1 MAFCQKCGQQI
12 EETVNNCPYCGALNA
27 SNPNAKQNSLV
38 EKAKKLNPK
47 YLGIFGVAVVAVVL
61 VIIIASAIF
70 GNGYEKAIDN
80 FVDASMY
87 GKAKAVKAL
96 APKEVWEYI
105 EEEYDVTPDAVADYY
120 EEMSEGSMEALEE
133 EYGKNIKV
141 SYVLD
146 EADEVDEYQYD
157 EIKDKLK
164 ECGVKRKNIKKAV
177 EVEAEMKIKGKEDAD
192 TAEVELVFVKI
203 GGDWYY
209 YEGIES
215 IISLVSWGF
224 FE

>member
-1 MAFCQKCGQQI
+1 MAFCKKCGQQI
-12 EETVNNCPYCGALNA
+12 EETVNNCPYCGAINA

-38 EKAKKLNPK
+38 EKAKKINPK
-47 YLGIFGVAVVAVVL
+47 HLGILGVAVVAVVL
-61 VIIIASAIF
+61 VIILVSAIF
-70 GNGYEKAIDN
+70 GNGYAKAIDN
-80 FVDASMY
+80 YVDASMY

-96 APKEVWEYI
+96 VPNEMWEYI
-105 EEEYDVTPDAVADYY
+105 EDEYDVTLDTVADYY
-120 EEMSEGSMEALEE
+120 EEMSEASLEILEE
-133 EYGKNIKV
+133 DYGKNIKI

-146 EADEVDEYQYD
+146 EADEVDEYEYE

-164 ECGVKRKNIKKAV
+164 EYGVKRKDIKKAV

-203 GGDWYY
+203 GRNWYY
-209 YEGIES
+209 YDGIES

>member
-1 MAFCQKCGQQI
+1 M
-12 EETVNNCPYCGALNA
+12 
-27 SNPNAKQNSLV
+27 
-38 EKAKKLNPK
+38 AKKMLK
-47 YLGIFGVAVVAVVL
+47 D
-61 VIIIASAIF
+61 F

-96 APKEVWEYI
+96 APKELWEYI
-105 EEEYDVTPDAVADYY
+105 EEEYDITPDAVADYY
-120 EEMSEGSMEALEE
+120 EEMSEGSLEALEE

-157 EIKDKLK
+157 KIKDKLK
-164 ECGVKRKNIKKAV
+164 ECGVKRKDIKKAV